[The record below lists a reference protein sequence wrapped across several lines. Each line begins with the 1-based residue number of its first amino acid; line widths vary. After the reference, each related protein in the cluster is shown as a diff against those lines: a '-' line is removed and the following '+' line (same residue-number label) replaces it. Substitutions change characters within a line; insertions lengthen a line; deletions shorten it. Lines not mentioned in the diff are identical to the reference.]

1 MSEFGDSLRP
11 VGDFTEVDGY
21 GYYDPVLLHE
31 SLHARLYRIK
41 KAGKQFIIKTPINN
55 DAFSIELLKREY
67 DISLS
72 LSHPN
77 IASVFTYENTTPVG
91 PGIIMEFVQG
101 ERLDDY
107 LMRSPSLSSLKK
119 IFSQLLDAVGYLH
132 KSSVVH
138 NDLKPSNILVTR
150 VDGDLKLIDF
160 GLSDN
165 DAYYMLKTLGCTP
178 AFASPELKAQS
189 GVVDGRS
196 DIYSIGILMKEIFGR
211 KYSSVSEKCCQ
222 HNPDNRYADI
232 DQLRNAWN
240 NLQRRPKRLLMIVAT
255 VAVMVAIAI
264 PSILYFSQ
272 RGMLAQNE
280 AKYSEAISKI
290 NEEKLQQ
297 KNIAQAVDSIINK
310 IYLPLDSV
318 LISST
323 YRLSHLEIPNT
334 FLSGTSDLV
343 SKVVNDGMSDELR
356 AYASSYSENQK
367 YVAHEKLKL
376 ALEKSRLSMLNA
388 MLDQYKKEVHR
399 EYLLT
404 KDSITA
410 APDLASCAS
419 MPSNFLARQSI
430 IFENIK
436 NMTDDQNLYS
446 EFYLKAVEQ
455 YYTPYFEKIYQLY
468 SSKH

>member
-1 MSEFGDSLRP
+1 M
-11 VGDFTEVDGY
+11 
-21 GYYDPVLLHE
+21 
-31 SLHARLYRIK
+31 
-41 KAGKQFIIKTPINN
+41 
-55 DAFSIELLKREY
+55 
-67 DISLS
+67 
-72 LSHPN
+72 
-77 IASVFTYENTTPVG
+77 
-91 PGIIMEFVQG
+91 M
-101 ERLDDY
+101 
-107 LMRSPSLSSLKK
+107 
-119 IFSQLLDAVGYLH
+119 
-132 KSSVVH
+132 
-138 NDLKPSNILVTR
+138 
-150 VDGDLKLIDF
+150 
-160 GLSDN
+160 
-165 DAYYMLKTLGCTP
+165 
-178 AFASPELKAQS
+178 ELKAQS

-222 HNPDNRYADI
+222 HNPDNRYTDI

-255 VAVMVAIAI
+255 VAVMAAIAI

-323 YRLSHLEIPNT
+323 YRLSHLEIPDT

-356 AYASSYSENQK
+356 AYVSSYSENQK

-410 APDLASCAS
+410 AHDLASCAS

-430 IFENIK
+430 IFGNIK
-436 NMTDDQNLYS
+436 NMTDDRNLYS

-468 SSKH
+468 SSKR